1 METNL
6 GLLRQRVQVLA
17 REYRGRGY
25 EVTVE
30 PSQSELPSFLA
41 GYHPDLLLR
50 KSGES
55 VVVEVKARK
64 SLGNDS
70 QAREM
75 AGLIRNRPGWSLE
88 LVLVDVGEQID
99 APEDAHPFTMEN
111 ILEGVAE
118 AERLLGSGFSE
129 AALLR
134 AWAAAEASVRLLAE
148 GEGLLIGRPTPS
160 QLLKRA
166 VMNGVLSREDYRF
179 LFQALERC
187 NAYVHGFTLPDSGI
201 AEVEALIDTARRLGS
216 EASTPVAMS

>member
-1 METNL
+1 MEATL
-6 GLLRQRVQVLA
+6 ALTRERVQTLA
-17 REYRGRGY
+17 EEYRGQGY

-30 PSQSELPSFLA
+30 PSQAQLPPFLA

-50 KSGES
+50 RAGES
-55 VVVEVKARK
+55 VVVDVKARK
-64 SLGNDS
+64 SLAKDA
-70 QAREM
+70 QVREL
-75 AGLIRNRPGWSLE
+75 AGLLSAQPGWSFE

-111 ILEGVAE
+111 VLEGAAE
-118 AERLLGSGFSE
+118 AERLLGSGFNE

-166 VMNGVLSREDYRF
+166 VTNGVLSREDYRF
-179 LFQALERC
+179 LLQALGRC
-187 NAYVHGFTLPDSGI
+187 NAYVHGFTLPDTGI

-216 EASTPVAMS
+216 EASTPVPM